1 MITMKFGGTSVG
13 DVKRLQD
20 VALIVKTHLPRHP
33 VVVASAMGGVTDL
46 LLDTARLAVKRSSQ
60 VEPNLRLL
68 KDRHLQ
74 VSQALVRDRE
84 RRDELMERQAR
95 LIDELSTLY
104 HGVSLLK
111 ELSVRSLDVIAS
123 FGEILS
129 CLQIASI
136 LQDHDIPAEFID
148 SREIIRTD
156 ANFGEAAVDFPTSSD
171 RIRRRLLPLL
181 GKSCVPVVT
190 GFIGGTE
197 DGLTTTLGRS
207 GSDYTGS
214 IVGAALECEEIWIW
228 TDVDGVMTADPRYV
242 QGARVLPQIS
252 YREAAEMSYFGAK
265 IIHPKTMVPA
275 IEAGI
280 PIRIKNTFNPSAPGT
295 IISHTA
301 DTGDRIVKTITS
313 IDNLSLIAVEGNGM
327 VGVPGISARIF
338 AALARV
344 QVNVI
349 MISQASSEHNLC
361 VVIPHR
367 DCAKALH
374 ELKSEFER
382 DIAKKVIDEV
392 KVQNPVSIVAVVGE
406 GMKGFRGVAGK
417 TFTAVAEAGIN
428 IVAIAQGSSEYNI
441 SLVVEQANAHKAVQA
456 IHDVFHLG

>member
-313 IDNLSLIAVEGNGM
+313 IDNLSLIAVGERYGRS
-327 VGVPGISARIF
+327 PGHLRQDLRGAGAR
-338 AALARV
+338 AG
-344 QVNVI
+344 
-349 MISQASSEHNLC
+349 
-361 VVIPHR
+361 
-367 DCAKALH
+367 
-374 ELKSEFER
+374 ER
-382 DIAKKVIDEV
+382 DHDFPGVLRT
-392 KVQNPVSIVAVVGE
+392 QPVRRHSSPGLRE
-406 GMKGFRGVAGK
+406 G
-417 TFTAVAEAGIN
+417 TA
-428 IVAIAQGSSEYNI
+428 
-441 SLVVEQANAHKAVQA
+441 
-456 IHDVFHLG
+456 